1 MSIRWLF
8 FDVGWTLV
16 DETKAHIQRFE
27 LARKFSPRP
36 DRYFSAE
43 LLKLYEEA
51 AAGFIE
57 DPFAA
62 VLEKLGLS
70 AADRVRFPYPKE
82 LEIPYPDTMPALREL
97 SGIYRLGLLANQKAG
112 LAERCERMGW
122 IPYMSVIM
130 GSGDTGLSKPD
141 PRVFAAAAVQAK
153 CEPAEIAMIGD
164 RLDNDIGPANA
175 AGWRTIRIL
184 RGPHRRQT
192 PRNRQEEPEFTIK
205 SLAEIPGICEGA
217 KRDEGG
223 GSGS

>member
-16 DETKAHIQRFE
+16 NETKAHIRRFE
-27 LARKFSPRP
+27 LARKSSPRR

-51 AAGFIE
+51 AAGFIQ

-62 VLEKLGLS
+62 VLERLGLS

-82 LEIPYPDTMPALREL
+82 LEIAYPDTMPALREL

-122 IPYMSVIM
+122 IPYLSVIM
-130 GSGDTGLSKPD
+130 GSGDTGLAKPD
-141 PRVFAAAAVQAK
+141 PNVFAAAAGQAK
-153 CEPAEIAMIGD
+153 CAPEEIAMVGD
-164 RLDNDIGPANA
+164 RLDNDIAPARA
-175 AGWRTIRIL
+175 AGWKTIRLL
-184 RGPHRRQT
+184 RGPHRRQV
-192 PRNRQEEPEFTIK
+192 PRNQNESPNYAVN
-205 SLAEIPGICEGA
+205 SLAEIKGLFDNP
-217 KRDEGG
+217 KRG
-223 GSGS
+223 